1 MTISLERLNTDPRY
15 RKMTLGELTDFIG
28 RGNFMTDDTISKSDW
43 DSLRGNGSGEKA
55 CNLIEKW
62 ASEGKQGMVCEDL
75 LLRKL
80 LWLRHGCEITVLY
93 GDDGEMQC
101 GKCGIDFKRDSAE
114 SIERKWTNALNWTTE
129 KPKQEGWYWFRA
141 TKGIERPL
149 RIDLRNNRAY
159 TGITCGSDWYVLHS
173 LVGEWSSEPIP
184 MPDDK

>member
-1 MTISLERLNTDPRY
+1 MITLKELNEDPRF
-15 RKMTLGELTDFIG
+15 RQMTLEELTGVIHDMMG
-28 RGNFMTDDTISKSDW
+28 PVTKPTSKDW
-43 DSLRGNGSGEKA
+43 NDLPGDWSIDKA
-55 CNLIEKW
+55 QNLLSKW
-62 ASEGKQGMVCEDL
+62 AAEGKHGQMVCEDL